1 MKRFKNILYFA
12 DNPDLQHDTLE
23 RAVAL
28 AKTNDARLTVID
40 VTAEADHATEIK
52 KRFGIDLN
60 AALCER
66 RLEQLEALTA
76 SYTDA
81 GVMIYTQVSTG
92 KPFIEVIRAVQRN
105 GYDLLMKAARPS
117 GGLAKRLF
125 GSSDMHLLRK
135 CPCPVWIDRPDCA
148 LPYQS
153 ILAAV
158 DPTGH
163 TSEGLNRLIMDL
175 ATSLAEREQAQ
186 LHVVHVWHL
195 KGESRLRSGR
205 GRISELD
212 LRNLLDVFERRHRK
226 GLNRLLNDYGMAAG
240 DENAHLLK
248 GDAAESIVGL
258 AMELN
263 TDLIVMGTVGRTSVS
278 GLLIGNTAEDVLL
291 TTHASVLTVK
301 QENFVSPIALP

>member
-12 DNPDLQHDTLE
+12 DNPDPQHDTLK

-28 AKTNDARLTVID
+28 AKTNDARLTAID
-40 VTAEADHATEIK
+40 VTAEAEHATEIK

-60 AALCER
+60 AALRER

-76 SYTDA
+76 PHTDA
-81 GVMIYTQVSTG
+81 GVMIYTQVLTG
-92 KPFIEVIRAVQRN
+92 IPFLEVIHAVQRN

-117 GGLAKRLF
+117 GGLAIRLF

-163 TSEGLNRLIMDL
+163 TGEGLNRLIMDL
-175 ATSLAEREQAQ
+175 ATSLAEREQAR
-186 LHVVHVWHL
+186 LHVVHVW
-195 KGESRLRSGR
+195 RLAAEPRLISGS
-205 GRISELD
+205 GRISEPE
-212 LRNLLDVFERRHRK
+212 LRLLLYESEQRHRD
-226 GLNRLLNDYGMAAG
+226 GLNQLLNDYGMAAG
-240 DENAHLLK
+240 DENTHLLK
-248 GDAAESIVGL
+248 GDAAEIIVGL
-258 AMELN
+258 ARELN
-263 TDLIVMGTVGRTSVS
+263 TDLIVMGTVGRSGVS

-291 TTHASVLTVK
+291 TTYASVLTVK
-301 QENFVSPIALP
+301 PEDFVSPIVLP